1 MSEYK
6 CYLVESFQCAMS
18 QLECYDIY
26 SVAGVN
32 PTQNLVESFH
42 GSRLLTSR
50 CFLLRWTD
58 CLGDAGKVQTS

>member
-26 SVAGVN
+26 SV
-32 PTQNLVESFH
+32 
-42 GSRLLTSR
+42 SRSEPNTEP
-50 CFLLRWTD
+50 CGIIPWFQAVD
-58 CLGDAGKVQTS
+58 IKVFFIEMDRLFR